1 MCEFYFHYNRCCGI
15 DFLWSN
21 NWSDSIWKCTVNFLS
36 VSLEIKI
43 EPSVKYGMY
52 KRHNKCDYFE
62 DKGKYS
68 MFGTSCQRFW
78 IHITKILVS
87 HIHKNTIMSDKH
99 IVILQS
105 SMQFLPTRLPII
117 ILQRV
122 EEQFPASRKIMLSA
136 VCRQKN
142 SVILFQ
148 GFVWPKEQNVL

>member
-1 MCEFYFHYNRCCGI
+1 
-15 DFLWSN
+15 
-21 NWSDSIWKCTVNFLS
+21 
-36 VSLEIKI
+36 
-43 EPSVKYGMY
+43 
-52 KRHNKCDYFE
+52 
-62 DKGKYS
+62 
-68 MFGTSCQRFW
+68 
-78 IHITKILVS
+78 
-87 HIHKNTIMSDKH
+87 MSDKH

-148 GFVWPKEQNVL
+148 GFV